1 MPKREPCFA
10 YLRTSSAANTD
21 GDSPH
26 RQSAAI
32 SDFAKSNGLKVTAC
46 FYDAS
51 VSGADAIEARPGFNA
66 LLTAIESNGV
76 RTVVCEDASRF
87 ARSVIAQELG
97 VLVLIKRGVTVLT
110 ASGENLTV
118 TDDPARVM
126 MRQVA
131 GSFAEYEKTRVVQK
145 LRAGRERKKAE
156 TGRCEG
162 RKPPS
167 PELVKEAKRLAR
179 KRPKGGKRSLRQIA
193 GELADLGFT
202 PLGKKDKNGVALPT
216 GKPYSAEGIRKL
228 LNRAA

>member
-1 MPKREPCFA
+1 MPKRELCFA

-32 SDFAKSNGLKVTAC
+32 TTFAKTSGLEVSAC

-51 VSGADAIEARPGFNA
+51 VSGADAIEARPGFSA
-66 LLTAIESNGV
+66 MLQAIEGNGF

-110 ASGENLTV
+110 ASGENLTA

-131 GSFAEYEKTRVVQK
+131 GSFAEYERTRLVAK
-145 LRAGRERKKAE
+145 LKAARDRKRAE

-193 GELADLGFT
+193 SELAAAGY
-202 PLGKKDKNGVALPT
+202 NSPT
-216 GKPYSAEGIRKL
+216 TGHAYSAEGIKQL
-228 LNRAA
+228 LARQ

>member
-1 MPKREPCFA
+1 MPKQEPCFA
-10 YLRTSSAANTD
+10 YLRTSSAANID
-21 GDSPH
+21 GDSPR
-26 RQSAAI
+26 RQSNAI
-32 SDFAKSNGLKVTAC
+32 TGFAKSNGMEVTAS

-76 RTVVCEDASRF
+76 RIVVCEDASRF

-110 ASGENLTV
+110 ASGENLTA

-131 GSFAEYEKTRVVQK
+131 GSFAEYERARLVAK
-145 LRAGRERKKAE
+145 LKAARDRKRAE

-167 PELVKEAKRLAR
+167 PELVREAKRLAR
-179 KRPKGGKRSLRQIA
+179 KSPKTGKRRSLRTISR
-193 GELADLGFT
+193 ELA
-202 PLGKKDKNGVALPT
+202 VAGHNSPT
-216 GKPYSAEGIRKL
+216 GNPYSHEGIRQL
-228 LNRAA
+228 LAR